1 MLKIVNDIVQMQEV
15 FLNYIEEL
23 FGKNPLANK
32 KVFLK
37 PNMGYPKKAPFT
49 TSIELIKGIV
59 EIAINSNA
67 KEILIGE
74 GSTSTATALENF
86 KVTGLIDILKEYNVE
101 FIDLNTQESS
111 EVILENGSKHFLPN
125 LLKEMDLRISLPV
138 IKYYNDNEGEF
149 FLSNAIKNFFGLPP
163 KEKYKIEENSYKR
176 DNLHTNLHQSVAEV
190 FQAVE
195 KFSPFH
201 LYVCDGLLTLFGFA
215 DEGKPKEWGKILL
228 ADNALEADQK
238 ILEIMDKSPPKFL
251 EILTRK

>member
-1 MLKIVNDIVQMQEV
+1 MLKIVDNHVQMQEV

-23 FGKNPLANK
+23 FGKNPLSNK
-32 KVFLK
+32 KIFLK

-49 TSIELIKGIV
+49 TSIELMKGIV
-59 EIAINSNA
+59 EVGINLNA

-74 GSTSTATALENF
+74 GSTSSSTAIENF
-86 KVTGLIDILKEYNVE
+86 KVTGLIDALKGYDVE

-111 EVILENGSKHFLPN
+111 EVILKNGSKHFLPS
-125 LLKEMDLRISLPV
+125 LLKEMDLRVSLPV
-138 IKYYNDNEGEF
+138 IKYYMDSEGEF

-163 KEKYKIEENSYKR
+163 KEKYQNEQSSYKR
-176 DNLHTNLHQSVAEV
+176 DNLHSNLHQSVAEI

-228 ADNALEADQK
+228 ADNAIEADQK
-238 ILEIMDKSPPKFL
+238 ILEIMDKPLPRFL
-251 EILTRK
+251 KILTGK

>member
-1 MLKIVNDIVQMQEV
+1 LITIVENLVQMQKE
-15 FLNYIEEL
+15 FLKYIEKL
-23 FGKNPLANK
+23 FGKNLLKNK

-49 TSIELIKGIV
+49 TSIEIIKGIV
-59 EIAINSNA
+59 EEVTNSDA

-74 GSTSTATALENF
+74 GSTSTSTALENF
-86 KVTGLIDILKEYNVE
+86 KVTGLIDALKEYNVE
-101 FIDLNTQESS
+101 FIDLNTQEST

-125 LLKEMDLRISLPV
+125 LLKEMDLRVSLPV

-163 KEKYKIEENSYKR
+163 KEKYQIERGSYKR
-176 DNLHTNLHQSVAEV
+176 DNLHSNLHQSVAEI

-201 LYVCDGLLTLFGFA
+201 IYVCDGFLTLFGFA
-215 DEGKPKEWGKILL
+215 DEGKPEEWGKILL
-228 ADNALEADQK
+228 ADNAIEADEK
-238 ILEIMDKSPPKFL
+238 ILEIMDKPLPRYLK
-251 EILTRK
+251 ILTRK